1 MIQLAIRNL
10 ITERTRFAFSA
21 AGIGFAVFL
30 ITVLIGLYQGWN
42 EKVGGFV
49 EHVHADGWVARQ
61 GTTDFINAASI
72 LPGTMGADVAKDDRV
87 AGVYPMIVRPMAFQH
102 NGHKF
107 ETHLIGYDVRSGV
120 GGPVKIVDGKGDPAG
135 DQIVIDDV
143 LSRTSGV
150 GVGDK
155 LTSGGRT
162 FDVIGVASGGNF
174 AFTQASFVDVKSAG
188 SLLEMGDL
196 VTFWVFQLKP
206 GASFV
211 DVSHDITSASPGVT
225 VFSSKEF
232 ASATRHRILDQVVP
246 IILLIVG
253 LALIVGI
260 AITSLTIYTATV
272 ERTREFGVM
281 KAIGFNN
288 GDLYRLV
295 LIQSIVTGLLGFVF
309 GVALTLIVSQFADR
323 LVATFI
329 VLVRPIDVLEVLAVT
344 VFMSATASIVPARR
358 VGAVDPAVAF
368 KG

>member
-1 MIQLAIRNL
+1 MILLAVRNL
-10 ITERTRFAFSA
+10 VTERTRFAFSA

-30 ITVLIGLYQGWN
+30 ISVLIGLYQGWN

-49 EHVHADGWVARQ
+49 EDVHADGWVARQ

-72 LPGTMGADVAKDDRV
+72 LPGSMGDDMRARSDVAEV
-87 AGVYPMIVRPMAFQH
+87 HPMIVRPMQFLH
-102 NGHKF
+102 NGDVF
-107 ETHLIGYDVRSGV
+107 DTHLIGYDVAASI
-120 GGPVKIVDGKGDPAG
+120 GGPVKIVKGKGNPTG
-135 DQIVIDDV
+135 NEIVIDSV

-155 LTSGGRT
+155 LTSNDKT
-162 FDVIGVASGGNF
+162 FDVIGVATGGNF
-174 AFTQASFVDVKSAG
+174 AFTQASFIDVKSAG
-188 SLLEMGDL
+188 TLLDMGDL
-196 VTFWVFQLKP
+196 VTFWIFSMKP
-206 GASFV
+206 GASFAQLQSEV
-211 DVSHDITSASPGVT
+211 IAANPSVT
-225 VFSSKEF
+225 VFTSEEF
-232 ASATRHRILDQVVP
+232 ASATRHRILDNVVP
-246 IILLIVG
+246 IIVLILG

-288 GDLYRLV
+288 RDLYGLV

-309 GVALTLIVSQFADR
+309 GVLLTLIVSMFADR

-329 VLVRPIDVLEVLAVT
+329 VLVRPMDIVLVLAVT
-344 VFMSATASIVPARR
+344 VFMAAAASIVPARR